1 LSLYLQKVF
10 GENNSNIYK
19 IKYFI
24 HLGNQETIL
33 FAKEMMIKDA
43 SNIKYLIA
51 LLIIFIM
58 EISILTILLK
68 LVGNDL
74 TLKILDNYIN
84 LFFIKK

>member
-1 LSLYLQKVF
+1 MSLYLQKVF